1 MHIYLVQHGASKS
14 EAEDP
19 ERSLTDEGMRT
30 VEKMANYLAGAGVSA
45 EKIRHSDKLRAR
57 QTAGILAASLK
68 PQNGI
73 EQVSGMAPN
82 DDVSAMRISLHSE
95 AEDVMLVGHLPYL
108 SRLLSSLLLVDEN
121 RPLVEFRMGGMGGV
135 VCLGRTEN
143 AQFSILWALTPDLL
157 EAPSDLRQAA

>member
-1 MHIYLVQHGASKS
+1 MVMHIYLVQHGASKS

-19 ERSLTDEGMRT
+19 ERSLTDEGRHV
-30 VEKMANYLAGAGVSA
+30 VEQMADHLADVGISVD
-45 EKIRHSDKLRAR
+45 RVQHSEKLRAR
-57 QTAGILAASLK
+57 QTAEILAASLK

-95 AEDVMLVGHLPYL
+95 SENVMLVGHLPYL

-121 RPLVEFRMGGMGGV
+121 RPVVEFRMGGV
-135 VCLGRTEN
+135 VCLIRTEN
-143 AQFSILWALTPDLL
+143 AQFRVVWALTPDLL
-157 EAPSDLRQAA
+157 EAASGLRQAA

>member
-1 MHIYLVQHGASKS
+1 
-14 EAEDP
+14 
-19 ERSLTDEGMRT
+19 
-30 VEKMANYLAGAGVSA
+30 
-45 EKIRHSDKLRAR
+45 
-57 QTAGILAASLK
+57 
-68 PQNGI
+68 
-73 EQVSGMAPN
+73 MAPN

-121 RPLVEFRMGGMGGV
+121 RPLVEFRMGGV

>member
-1 MHIYLVQHGASKS
+1 MRIYLVQHGASKS

-19 ERSLTDEGMRT
+19 QRSLTEEGWQT
-30 VEKMANYLAGAGVSA
+30 VEKMVAYLTGAGVSVNRI
-45 EKIRHSDKLRAR
+45 KHSEKLRAR
-57 QTAGILAASLK
+57 QTAEILAAGLR

-95 AEDVMLVGHLPYL
+95 AENVMLVGHLPYL

-121 RPLVEFRMGGMGGV
+121 RPLVEFRMGGV
-135 VCLGRTEN
+135 VCLVRAEN
-143 AQFSILWALTPDLL
+143 AQFRILWALTPDLL
-157 EAPSDLRQAA
+157 DAATGLRQAA

>member
-45 EKIRHSDKLRAR
+45 EKIRHSDKLRVAR
-57 QTAGILAASLK
+57 RQEFSRPALK

-95 AEDVMLVGHLPYL
+95 AEDLMLVGHLPNL

-121 RPLVEFRMGGMGGV
+121 RPLVEFRMGGMAW
-135 VCLGRTEN
+135 C
-143 AQFSILWALTPDLL
+143 A
-157 EAPSDLRQAA
+157 